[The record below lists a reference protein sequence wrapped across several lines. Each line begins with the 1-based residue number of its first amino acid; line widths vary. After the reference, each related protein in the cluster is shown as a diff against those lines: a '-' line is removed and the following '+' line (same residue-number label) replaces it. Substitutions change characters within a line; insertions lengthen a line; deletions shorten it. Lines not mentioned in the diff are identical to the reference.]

1 MHCGRFGLCRGF
13 ISTGGFGRSHAEH
26 TTCIAIT
33 NRNDDDDDDDGD
45 EDEDEHD
52 EMMKKMNMIILIN
65 HDS

>member
-26 TTCIAIT
+26 TTCTAIT
-33 NRNDDDDDDDGD
+33 NRNDDDDDDGD

-52 EMMKKMNMIILIN
+52 EMMKIMNMIILIN

>member
-33 NRNDDDDDDDGD
+33 NRNDDDDDDGD